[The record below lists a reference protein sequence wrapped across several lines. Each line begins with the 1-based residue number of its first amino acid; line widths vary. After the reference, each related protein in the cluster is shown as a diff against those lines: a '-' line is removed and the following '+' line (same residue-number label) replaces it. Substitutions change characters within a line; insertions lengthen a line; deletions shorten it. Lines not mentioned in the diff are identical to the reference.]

1 MNAFLGVDIGSLSTD
16 VVIVDGAGEMLA
28 SVVVPTGAR
37 AALAAE
43 TARDRALA
51 DAGLTAAVRTV
62 ATGYG
67 RALVTYADKAVTEI
81 SCHARGM
88 HHLNADVQTLV
99 DVGGQDSKAIR
110 LAPDGKVLDFAM
122 NDKCAAG
129 TGRFLEVMARA
140 LEVPLEEMS
149 AHSLAASNAVEI
161 SSMCTVFAESEVVTR
176 IAEGCDVDEVIAGIH
191 QAIASRTAALAKR
204 VRPQPPL
211 AMSGGVARNRAVV
224 EALQRLLG
232 HEIWVPDDPQ
242 IVGALGAALIAA
254 KTHGGQ
260 P

>member
-1 MNAFLGVDIGSLSTD
+1 MSAYLGVDIGSLSTD
-16 VVIVDGAGEMLA
+16 VVIVDGVGDMLA

-43 TARDRALA
+43 NARSRALA
-51 DAGLTAAVRTV
+51 DAGVANVARTV

-88 HHLNADVQTLV
+88 HHLNPAVETLV

-110 LAPDGKVLDFAM
+110 LAPGGKVLDFAM

-140 LEVPLEEMS
+140 LEVPLDEM
-149 AHSLAASNAVEI
+149 APRSLAAASAVEI

-224 EALQRLLG
+224 AALQRLLG

-254 KTHGGQ
+254 ETHGG
-260 P
+260 